1 MKDYNQID
9 ELVER
14 AMKPE
19 DELLPLMMPEDT
31 MQIYTKVD
39 EPQSRKVAETQPEE
53 DDDDNEFEG
62 KSARQVLISALAE
75 DEDERISL
83 SLPHVLRGDI
93 LTTKWL
99 RQQIWWLVMVV
110 AMAFIYVSNGY
121 SAQKQLIKNE
131 NLKEELKETHYD
143 AMARSSQLM
152 RNSRRSIIADKLVN
166 VNSTLTMPERQPAPI
181 E

>member
-14 AMKPE
+14 ATQPE
-19 DELLPLMMPEDT
+19 TELLPLMMPEDT
-31 MQIYTKVD
+31 MQVYTA
-39 EPQSRKVAETQPEE
+39 PQQESAPPRETAAQKNE
-53 DDDDNEFEG
+53 DDDDEFEG
-62 KSARQVLISALAE
+62 KSARQVLMSALVE
-75 DEDERISL
+75 DEDEKVSL

-99 RQQIWWLVMVV
+99 RKQIWWMVMVV
-110 AMAFIYVSNGY
+110 FMALIYVNNGY
-121 SAQKQLIKNE
+121 AAQKELIKNQ
-131 NLKEELKETHYD
+131 NLKDELKETHYD

-152 RNSRRSIIADKLVN
+152 RNSRRSIIVDKLATT
-166 VNSTLTMPERQPAPI
+166 NSTLTMPERQPATI